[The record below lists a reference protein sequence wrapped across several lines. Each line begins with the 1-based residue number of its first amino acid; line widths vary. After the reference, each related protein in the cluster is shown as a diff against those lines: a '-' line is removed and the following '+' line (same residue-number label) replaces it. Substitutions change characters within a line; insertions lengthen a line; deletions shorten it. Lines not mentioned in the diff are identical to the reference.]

1 MCCSRMKYVTVT
13 DNWHPNFHD
22 NLIKITLGMYFYDG
36 DCYVKLM
43 AWGADDFG
51 LEICIDDLTF
61 RDAIDLYNNELNT
74 LYESIPKVTN
84 KDWFFDHG
92 FERF

>member
-1 MCCSRMKYVTVT
+1 MFMSKVKYVTVT
-13 DNWHPNFHD
+13 DNWYPNFYG
-22 NLIKITLGMYFYDG
+22 NKIKITLGLYHYDE
-36 DCYVKLM
+36 DYYVKLM

-61 RDAIDLYNNELNT
+61 QDAIGLYNNELNT

-84 KDWFFDHG
+84 KDWFYNHG

>member
-1 MCCSRMKYVTVT
+1 MFRKVKYVTVT
-13 DNWHPNFHD
+13 DNWHPNF
-22 NLIKITLGMYFYDG
+22 NNNQVKVTLGVFSYNNS
-36 DCYVKLM
+36 CYVKLM

-51 LEICIDDLTF
+51 LEICKENLTF
-61 RDAIDLYNNELNT
+61 QKALRFYDKLNI
-74 LYESIPKVTN
+74 LYESIPEVTN